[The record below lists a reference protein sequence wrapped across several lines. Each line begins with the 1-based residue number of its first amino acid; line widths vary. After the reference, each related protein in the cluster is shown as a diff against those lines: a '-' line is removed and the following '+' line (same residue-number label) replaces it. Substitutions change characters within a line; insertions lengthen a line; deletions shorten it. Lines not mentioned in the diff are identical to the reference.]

1 VKERTRD
8 IQVMAG
14 REVPQTQQ
22 YRRLSRGEI
31 KRLQNSGIEPHDL
44 KPKKHGS
51 RYDLCKDKDGNIY
64 VMNKDGSGEPEETGI
79 NINDL

>member
-1 VKERTRD
+1 
-8 IQVMAG
+8 MAG

-31 KRLQNSGIEPHDL
+31 KRLQSNSIDPHDL

-51 RYDLCKDKDGNIY
+51 RYDLFTDKDGNIY